1 MKAVVAAF
9 NQEKALLG
17 AFSVIVETDCKTDG
31 ALHSTTQHAAAAAA
45 RRCTHPDTQTENF
58 ATQSCGETG
67 EAAAAVQRV
76 QTLHTRLPPLR
87 HYISVHR
94 YREKVPTKLREGAYW
109 CLLLVL

>member
-1 MKAVVAAF
+1 M
-9 NQEKALLG
+9 
-17 AFSVIVETDCKTDG
+17 IVQHRR
-31 ALHSTTQHAAAAAA
+31 LIVNSSTQHAAAAAA